1 MTVEIFFAIMAAKII
16 WGEYMRQQKY
26 LSVTAMIAYLAY
38 IGMFIPLS
46 TDLYLPAL
54 PEMGNYFSASEF
66 LVGLTL
72 TIFFFTFAVSMV
84 LFGPLSD
91 KYGRRPILIF
101 GAALYT
107 AASFS
112 CAVSSNIYF
121 LLAGRFFQAVGS
133 GAVITVATALI
144 KDCFR
149 GKVMRKILAITQALG
164 VIAPMVAPLVGGI
177 LLTFTDWRGSFYLL
191 TVLGLIN
198 LIVAFLFCETLP
210 EHKRYR
216 GGILN
221 SLTLLAQVAQR
232 KYFMAVLIMFA
243 FLSKPYMA
251 YLSASSFIYVEFF
264 SLTAQEYSYFFAVN
278 SAASIAGPILY
289 LKLKNNLSNVSM
301 LKLSFFVALTSSIL
315 VLSVGQSSAVTFL
328 LSFLPFTMIGAVV
341 RPFSMEI
348 LLLESKEN
356 VGTAASVIN
365 FVPTLF
371 GSLGMM
377 LGTLPWGN
385 FIDGLGLIMT
395 TATTLSIVL
404 WLLIR
409 SGKFG
414 AARSG
419 ASDLT

>member
-1 MTVEIFFAIMAAKII
+1 
-16 WGEYMRQQKY
+16 MRKQKY

-54 PEMGNYFSASEF
+54 PEMGKYFSASEF

-72 TIFFFTFAVSMV
+72 TIFFFVFAVSMI

-107 AASFS
+107 AASFA
-112 CAVSSNIYF
+112 CAVSANIYF

-133 GAVITVATALI
+133 GAVITVATTLI

-149 GKVMRKILAITQALG
+149 GRVMRKILAITQALG

-191 TVLGLIN
+191 TLLGTIN

-210 EHKRYR
+210 EQKRYQ
-216 GGILN
+216 GTVLN
-221 SLTLLAQVAQR
+221 SLTLLAEVAR
-232 KYFMAVLIMFA
+232 KKYFIAVLIMFA
-243 FLSKPYMA
+243 LLSKPYMA

-264 SLTAQEYSYFFAVN
+264 NLTAQEYSYFFAVN
-278 SAASIAGPILY
+278 SAASIAGPVLY
-289 LKLKNNLSNVSM
+289 LKLKNNLSNVAM
-301 LKLSFFVALTSSIL
+301 LKLCFFVALVSEIL
-315 VLSVGQSSAVTFL
+315 VLSVGQTAAVIFL
-328 LSFLPFTMIGAVV
+328 LSFLPFTMIGAVI
-341 RPFSMEI
+341 RPFSIEI
-348 LLLESKEN
+348 LLLEAKEN

-385 FIDGLGLIMT
+385 FIDGLGIIMT
-395 TATTLSIVL
+395 AATSLSIAL
-404 WLLIR
+404 WILIR
-409 SGKFG
+409 LGKFG
-414 AARSG
+414 AAGST
-419 ASDLT
+419 ASDIT

>member
-1 MTVEIFFAIMAAKII
+1 
-16 WGEYMRQQKY
+16 MRRQKY
-26 LSVTAMIAYLAY
+26 LSISAMITY
-38 IGMFIPLS
+38 IAFINMFIPLS

-72 TIFFFTFAVSMV
+72 TIFFFVFAVSMV

-91 KYGRRPILIF
+91 KFGRRPILIF
-101 GAALYT
+101 GAAIYT
-107 AASFS
+107 AASFA
-112 CAVSSNIYF
+112 CAVSANIYF

-133 GAVITVATALI
+133 GAVITVSTALI

-164 VIAPMVAPLVGGI
+164 VIAPMVAPLVGGV

-191 TVLGLIN
+191 TALGTIN

-210 EHKRYR
+210 EHRRYQ
-216 GGILN
+216 GEILN
-221 SLTLLAQVAQR
+221 SLTLLAEVARR

-251 YLSASSFIYVEFF
+251 YLSASSFIYVEHFN
-264 SLTAQEYSYFFAVN
+264 LTAQEYSYFFAVN

-289 LKLKNNLSNVSM
+289 LKLKNNLSNISM
-301 LKLSFFVALTSSIL
+301 LRLCFFVAMTSGIL
-315 VLSVGQSSAVTFL
+315 VLTIGQSGAVMFL
-328 LSFLPFTMIGAVV
+328 LAFLPFTVIGAVV

-348 LLLESKEN
+348 LLLEAKEN
-356 VGTAASVIN
+356 VGTAASIIN

-377 LGTLPWGN
+377 LGTLPWSN
-385 FIDGLGLIMT
+385 FIKGLGMIMA
-395 TATTLSIVL
+395 TATTLSIGL
-404 WLLIR
+404 WILIR
-409 SGKFG
+409 LGKFG
-414 AARSG
+414 SASQS

>member
-1 MTVEIFFAIMAAKII
+1 MRKQKFLTVSM
-16 WGEYMRQQKY
+16 
-26 LSVTAMIAYLAY
+26 MITYLAF

-54 PEMGNYFSASEF
+54 PQMGNYFSASEF

-72 TIFFFTFAVSMV
+72 TIFFFTFAVSMI

-107 AASFS
+107 ASSFS

-191 TVLGLIN
+191 TILGAIN
-198 LIVAFLFCETLP
+198 LFVAFLFCETLP

-221 SLTLLAQVAQR
+221 SLTLLAEVGR
-232 KYFMAVLIMFA
+232 KKYFMAVLIMFA
-243 FLSKPYMA
+243 LLSKPYMA
-251 YLSASSFIYVEFF
+251 YLSASSFIYIEFF

-289 LKLKNNLSNVSM
+289 LKLKNILSNVAM
-301 LKLSFFVALTSSIL
+301 LKFSFFVALTSGIL
-315 VLSVGQSSAVTFL
+315 VSTVGQTRAINFL
-328 LSFLPFTMIGAVV
+328 LAFLPFTMIGAVV

-348 LLLESKEN
+348 LLLEAKEN
-356 VGTAASVIN
+356 VGTAAAVIN

-377 LGTLPWGN
+377 LGTLPWEN
-385 FIDGLGLIMT
+385 FIGGLSLIML
-395 TATTLSIVL
+395 TATTLSIAL
-404 WLLIR
+404 WILIKL
-409 SGKFG
+409 GKFG
-414 AARSG
+414 TASSG